1 MLDKQGFLFIF
12 FFFAP
17 EPFCYYTYKPYIVD
31 KCSGGVALDHE
42 GSAEAYAAPPLPWCT
57 MCSVLVEVRERLFY
71 RYYFRHRHVSWH
83 PLCMLRSVLFLRRQ
97 CFIDG
102 ATYYVQSTRQHLP
115 RAPTQPD
122 RGRVRARKG
131 KRNNGMRARAIAAGC
146 SLWRTYPNSSLTLPF
161 SSSFVAGYYCCRQAG
176 GTCAA
181 SWSRGFSL
189 ASVFASACQMSR
201 CQRLLRVAQG
211 GRAHRT
217 RM

>member
-1 MLDKQGFLFIF
+1 
-12 FFFAP
+12 
-17 EPFCYYTYKPYIVD
+17 
-31 KCSGGVALDHE
+31 
-42 GSAEAYAAPPLPWCT
+42 

-71 RYYFRHRHVSWH
+71 RYYFRHHHVSWH
-83 PLCMLRSVLFLRRQ
+83 PSCMLRSVLFLRRQ

-189 ASVFASACQMSR
+189 ASVFASACGWHRGVGHTAPGCEWGIERRDCRVSQRHAMNLLLLHTAHQNSQGSNLVRLAGTSR
-201 CQRLLRVAQG
+201 PCPMVRRSPIWW
-211 GRAHRT
+211 
-217 RM
+217 